1 MAKRDNVI
9 INRLNKTK
17 REAKLTTEEFRAERE
32 KRDKLE
38 RDEKKKVFKQ
48 LGMLLFY
55 TYIYELTVVFLRFG
69 TVWKSKK

>member
-17 REAKLTTEEFRAERE
+17 REAKLSTEEFREERE

-38 RDEKKKVFKQ
+38 RDEKKKENKK
-48 LGMLLFY
+48 LGM
-55 TYIYELTVVFLRFG
+55 IYYFILDNF
-69 TVWKSKK
+69 

>member
-48 LGMLLFY
+48 IGMISFF
-55 TYIYELTVVFLRFG
+55 TYMN
-69 TVWKSKK
+69 

>member
-48 LGMLLFY
+48 LGMISFCIY
-55 TYIYELTVVFLRFG
+55 T
-69 TVWKSKK
+69 